1 MEIHI
6 YQVDAFTSQPFGG
19 NPAGVVPNAKDLS
32 EVEMQQ
38 IANEM
43 NLSETA
49 FVIPLYDDLFKVRF
63 FTPLCEVDL
72 CGHATIATFYTL
84 ASKGYIKPIENGTKT
99 VYQQTKVGR
108 LPVEIKFI
116 DNTVDSVIMEQAIP
130 KPLGNVELLEPLLDS
145 MSINKSQIGVGDK
158 YIEPMI
164 ISTGLPDIILP
175 IKNKEVLDNLK
186 IDFCKMAEICD
197 QLKVTGVHAFYLPTI
212 NSSEVYT
219 RNFGPSVG
227 INEESA
233 TGTANGALMYFL
245 NSTKL
250 SNQRFITSFQGES
263 LKRPSEIQCYINE
276 DNGRIRIK
284 VGGKAKIVIDGI
296 ISF

>member
-19 NPAGVVPNAKDLS
+19 NPAGVVPNAKGLSDL
-32 EVEMQQ
+32 EMQQ

-84 ASKGYIKPIENGTKT
+84 ALKGYIKPVENGSKI

-108 LPVEIKFI
+108 LPVEIIFI
-116 DNTVDSVIMEQAIP
+116 DYCVDSVIMEQAVP
-130 KPLGNVELLEPLLDS
+130 RLLGTVELLDPLLDS
-145 MSINKSQIGVGDK
+145 MSLYRSHIGVGDK

-175 IKNKEVLDNLK
+175 IKSKEVLDNLK
-186 IDFCKMAEICD
+186 IDFCKMAEVCNK
-197 QLKVTGVHAFYLPTI
+197 LRVTGVHAFYLPTLY
-212 NSSEVYT
+212 SQEVYT

-250 SNQRFITSFQGES
+250 INQKFITSFQGES
-263 LKRPSEIQCYINE
+263 LGRPSEIQCYMDE
-276 DNGRIRIK
+276 DGGEIKIK